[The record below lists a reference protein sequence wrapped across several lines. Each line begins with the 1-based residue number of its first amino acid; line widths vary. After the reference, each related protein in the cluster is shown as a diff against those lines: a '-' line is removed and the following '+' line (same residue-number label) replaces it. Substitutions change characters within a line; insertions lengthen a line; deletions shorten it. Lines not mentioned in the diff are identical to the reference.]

1 MGILGRIFG
10 GDSGGHGSSHGH
22 GNSHG
27 RGSSSGH
34 DWGRNPTPS
43 ASGIPCPQCKTINPQ
58 GSRFCGQCGTSLV
71 PASCKGRSEQ
81 GRFKR
86 TPGASSGRVIRQCR
100 V

>member
-71 PASCKGRSEQ
+71 PASCKKCSSVI
-81 GRFKR
+81 
-86 TPGASSGRVIRQCR
+86 PIGAKFCAQCGNA
-100 V
+100 VT